1 MPTTLEEMHL
11 GDADYSELLRL
22 ANKLQLKAKRFIK
35 CHFEIKAGD
44 ILPITL
50 LAVDQY
56 TRSLK

>member
-11 GDADYSELLRL
+11 GDADYSELLKIGQQ
-22 ANKLQLKAKRFIK
+22 ATIEGETIHQMP
-35 CHFEIKAGD
+35 FEIKAGD
-44 ILPITL
+44 VANAL